1 MEMEILCGVV
11 IYWDTTGYKI
21 IVCHPTENSS
31 AYIDIIIGTIMDLTT
46 LEVEK
51 ISVTRNQYTIHLL
64 IGELHYACVTRSE
77 GSPIEASC
85 ISFYAQEFLE
95 RVRCI
100 YRELPMLIDLSRD
113 IKQFSSI
120 NLSIPLEK
128 MMQGK
133 NFQDSKTLPLIKG
146 ELTEVRK
153 VLLDSVQKLVDRGE
167 KLDELVKKTQTL
179 EITIRKDFR
188 FPSRL
193 SKKKKSI
200 CLIVFTLIIMLL
212 SSLAFGI
219 LVYVQII

>member
-11 IYWDTTGYKI
+11 VYWDTTGYKI
-21 IVCHPTENSS
+21 IVCHPSENSS
-31 AYIDIIIGTIMDLTT
+31 AYIDIIIATIMDLTT

-77 GSPIEASC
+77 GSPVEASC
-85 ISFYAQEFLE
+85 ISFCAQEFLE
-95 RVRCI
+95 RVRCV

-113 IKQFSSI
+113 IKHFSSI

-128 MMQGK
+128 IMEK
-133 NFQDSKTLPLIKG
+133 NSHDITTLPLIKG
-146 ELTEVRK
+146 ELAEVRK

-200 CLIVFTLIIMLL
+200 CLIVFASIIMLL